1 MWMLCIFLLAPA
13 LALNGPRLQLQPQQD
28 EHLDEEQQSPEQ
40 PPGILDNIMWMA
52 APKKRRSIEINRTR
66 RRAVEKLI
74 KVKVWVKCINLGR
87 WYIWREILLTSYNM
101 SLLFVIILSNSLF
114 FPALTR
120 LAWFLPFLFMSPSTP
135 VPSIYHVLIQTPY
148 FQTLLNSQDNVVPCL
163 ECGHLKQKHV
173 LCGFCYEKVRRETS
187 LIRIQINAQEGG
199 PLKAPATETVVLYEG
214 EMPGDQDQ
222 DKRIVE
228 RARKRPTWFT

>member
-1 MWMLCIFLLAPA
+1 MMSLAGLLHSLRRSLLHLEGKLLQSAGFDGHLTPA
-13 LALNGPRLQLQPQQD
+13 LALNGPRLQVQPQQD

-40 PPGILDNIMWMA
+40 APSILDNIMWMA

-74 KVKVWVKCINLGR
+74 KVK
-87 WYIWREILLTSYNM
+87 
-101 SLLFVIILSNSLF
+101 
-114 FPALTR
+114 
-120 LAWFLPFLFMSPSTP
+120 
-135 VPSIYHVLIQTPY
+135 
-148 FQTLLNSQDNVVPCL
+148 DNVVPCL